1 RAKPGQDAAASLRK
15 RARALEAE
23 DEEPELQPLARPGR
37 PRGKLTAPKVCKAVG
52 ELMPEDAII
61 VDEAITSGLMLSA
74 MTAGAPRHDLLTL
87 TGGAMGQGLPSAT
100 GAAIACPDRPV
111 IALIGDGTAMYT
123 IQALW
128 TMARENLDVTAIIF
142 NNSAYSVLN
151 MELERVG
158 TDTAGGPKAR
168 SQLQLTG
175 AELDF
180 THLARGMGVP
190 GERVTT
196 AGAFCKAFERALET
210 PGPHLIEA
218 VVPESLGGTKR
229 KAL

>member
-1 RAKPGQDAAASLRK
+1 
-15 RARALEAE
+15 
-23 DEEPELQPLARPGR
+23 
-37 PRGKLTAPKVCKAVG
+37 
-52 ELMPEDAII
+52 
-61 VDEAITSGLMLSA
+61 
-74 MTAGAPRHDLLTL
+74 
-87 TGGAMGQGLPSAT
+87 
-100 GAAIACPDRPV
+100 
-111 IALIGDGTAMYT
+111 MYT

-128 TMARENLDVTAIIF
+128 TMARENLDVYAIIF
-142 NNSAYSVLN
+142 THLAHSVRN

-158 TDTAGGPKAR
+158 TGPAGGPKAR
-168 SQLQLTG
+168 SQLELTG

-180 THLARGMGVP
+180 THLSRGMGVP

-229 KAL
+229 KVLPWLLRSLPNLPPRLQQLLTRLTAPYRPAGFSR